1 MYLLLCQN
9 VFDAYKY
16 IFVLGYVFGSY
27 LNFLIIFFSEL
38 IVDMYLNAWRKSY
51 KNIFSFYMEFC
62 ELNKEQRESFA
73 LFVKPRTFF
82 NLSIKVLIKIFLS
95 VNKCTLEIFLKMFCD
110 F

>member
-1 MYLLLCQN
+1 
-9 VFDAYKY
+9 
-16 IFVLGYVFGSY
+16 
-27 LNFLIIFFSEL
+27 
-38 IVDMYLNAWRKSY
+38 
-51 KNIFSFYMEFC
+51 MEFC

-95 VNKCTLEIFLKMFCD
+95 VNKCTLEIFLKMFSE